1 MGKLQPDLTALGAFN
16 ASLTLGNGT
25 STMKVENRSVTF
37 TGFDRYANCQLYRYT
52 EREVALTT
60 IVLSVVVGVLALA
73 FGALIGQALRS
84 KKDEGALQSAAADA
98 ERIIA
103 EAQTKEK
110 ELLLEAK
117 EE

>member
-1 MGKLQPDLTALGAFN
+1 M
-16 ASLTLGNGT
+16 
-25 STMKVENRSVTF
+25 
-37 TGFDRYANCQLYRYT
+37 
-52 EREVALTT
+52 TT

-84 KKDEGALQSAAADA
+84 KRNEGALESAAADA

-117 EE
+117 EEAIRLRAQAENEAREARQ